1 MKILKFLFSWTL
13 TYNIISMFINLY
25 NYIKDV
31 SVISDVFYGNDFK
44 TVLKNYVNLD
54 IKKDWIGRLYGIINP
69 NIDINGNFDLSN
81 TIMEIDGDN
90 TNNNEYVKHWTY
102 KQLTLIGNLFK
113 IDKLWNYIDL
123 TFTHVGPIN
132 GDNFLLVFDI
142 LSRKEFA
149 KSFKRVLLQSLTYI
163 VIAIVILLIIGKI

>member
-13 TYNIISMFINLY
+13 TYNIILMFSNLY
-25 NYIKDV
+25 NYIKDM
-31 SVISDVFYGNDFK
+31 SSISDVLYGNEFK
-44 TVLKNYVNLD
+44 TVLKKYVNLD
-54 IKKDWIGRLYGIINP
+54 VKKDWIGRLYGIINP

-123 TFTHVGPIN
+123 TFKHVGPIN
-132 GDNFLLVFDI
+132 GDNFLLVFDV

-149 KSFKRVLLQSLTYI
+149 KSLRRVIWQSLLYAII
-163 VIAIVILLIIGKI
+163 VIAVLLLI